1 MFLGLLRIVAY
12 ALAFWFVYRVVVGA
26 LRYLS
31 SKPETKETP
40 RGEPSSKSDK
50 SDPSLYRD
58 VKDARFKD
66 IPDDSAKP
74 S

>member
-1 MFLGLLRIVAY
+1 MFLGLLRMIAY
-12 ALAFWFVYRVVVGA
+12 VLAFWFVYRVVTGA

-31 SKPETKETP
+31 SEPEKNETP
-40 RGEPSSKSDK
+40 RGEPTPKPDK

-58 VKDARFKD
+58 IKDARFKD
-66 IPDDSAKP
+66 IPDDTAKP